1 MPRPAQIVS
10 AARVDV
16 RLIDTAAPG
25 GRCVAANAGV
35 AAADGSE
42 FVVLHDDDDLW
53 DPRFLERTVAWLDAH
68 PEDVGVA
75 VATAIAYEQRIDGA
89 WVETSRVP
97 FWEGMT
103 RVSLT
108 DMLDRNR
115 VVPISLLYR
124 RRVHD
129 EVGGYDERLGTVE
142 DWEFLLRVLGRHSVG
157 FIPGEPL
164 AIWTQRPSA
173 TGVASNSMF
182 ALEDRHA
189 EDDAL
194 VRDRELAAW
203 TSANGMGLP
212 LYLAGWRGGWQI
224 TSMRRPTA
232 CERRSAQTSIPHQP
246 IASRLR
252 RLRRRLG
259 GPRRLVMAASRS
271 GLRAAWRR
279 VRDVRWPAR
288 SSGPRTVCCGGGPSA
303 APAWWMGSITPHS
316 VDGAAPVTRARSS
329 IMSPAGSDPS
339 ALSLNPLFDELVAGR
354 ALPEPDRVPALY
366 AYLVSDRRTVSVH
379 PWWDAPADGHRAG
392 ALRHLTTSGRAGR
405 ARSSRFGSANGRGP
419 CR

>member
-1 MPRPAQIVS
+1 MPPRVTVIVRTKNRPEFLTRSLADISAQTFRDVGIVVVNDGGDRAVAAQIVS
-10 AARVDV
+10 SAGVDS

-25 GRCVAANAGV
+25 GRCVAANTGV

-75 VATAIAYEQRIDGA
+75 VATAIAYEQNVGGV
-89 WVETSRVP
+89 WVEASRVP

-142 DWEFLLRVLGRHSVG
+142 DWEFLLRVLARHSVG
-157 FIPGEPL
+157 FIPGAPL

-212 LYLAGWRGGWQI
+212 LYLAG
-224 TSMRRPTA
+224 M
-232 CERRSAQTSIPHQP
+232 ERRLADRVDASADRLREQIRADIDSHQP

-259 GPRRLVMAASRS
+259 G
-271 GLRAAWRR
+271 
-279 VRDVRWPAR
+279 
-288 SSGPRTVCCGGGPSA
+288 
-303 APAWWMGSITPHS
+303 
-316 VDGAAPVTRARSS
+316 
-329 IMSPAGSDPS
+329 
-339 ALSLNPLFDELVAGR
+339 
-354 ALPEPDRVPALY
+354 
-366 AYLVSDRRTVSVH
+366 
-379 PWWDAPADGHRAG
+379 
-392 ALRHLTTSGRAGR
+392 
-405 ARSSRFGSANGRGP
+405 RGDS
-419 CR
+419 

>member
-1 MPRPAQIVS
+1 MPPRVTVIVRTKNRPEFLTRSLADISAQTFRDVGIVVVNDGGDRAVAAQIVS
-10 AARVDV
+10 SAGVDS

-25 GRCVAANAGV
+25 GRCVAANTGV

-75 VATAIAYEQRIDGA
+75 VATAIAYEQNVGGV
-89 WVETSRVP
+89 WVEASRVP

-142 DWEFLLRVLGRHSVG
+142 DWEFLLRVLARHSVG
-157 FIPGEPL
+157 FIPGAPL

-182 ALEDRHA
+182 ALEDRHV

-212 LYLAGWRGGWQI
+212 LYLAG
-224 TSMRRPTA
+224 M
-232 CERRSAQTSIPHQP
+232 ERRLADHVDASADRLREQIRADIDSHQP

-259 GPRRLVMAASRS
+259 G
-271 GLRAAWRR
+271 
-279 VRDVRWPAR
+279 
-288 SSGPRTVCCGGGPSA
+288 
-303 APAWWMGSITPHS
+303 
-316 VDGAAPVTRARSS
+316 
-329 IMSPAGSDPS
+329 
-339 ALSLNPLFDELVAGR
+339 
-354 ALPEPDRVPALY
+354 
-366 AYLVSDRRTVSVH
+366 
-379 PWWDAPADGHRAG
+379 
-392 ALRHLTTSGRAGR
+392 
-405 ARSSRFGSANGRGP
+405 RGDS
-419 CR
+419 

>member
-1 MPRPAQIVS
+1 MPPRVTVIVRTKNRPEFLTRSLADISAQTFRDVGIVVVNDGGDRAVAAQIVS
-10 AARVDV
+10 SAGVDS

-25 GRCVAANAGV
+25 GRCVAANTGV

-75 VATAIAYEQRIDGA
+75 VATAIAYEQNVGGV
-89 WVETSRVP
+89 WVEASRVP

-115 VVPISLLYR
+115 VVPISFLYR

-142 DWEFLLRVLGRHSVG
+142 DWEFLLRVLARHSVG
-157 FIPGEPL
+157 FIPGAPL

-212 LYLAGWRGGWQI
+212 LYLAG
-224 TSMRRPTA
+224 M
-232 CERRSAQTSIPHQP
+232 ERRLADRVDASADRLREQIRADIDSHQP

-259 GPRRLVMAASRS
+259 G
-271 GLRAAWRR
+271 
-279 VRDVRWPAR
+279 
-288 SSGPRTVCCGGGPSA
+288 
-303 APAWWMGSITPHS
+303 
-316 VDGAAPVTRARSS
+316 
-329 IMSPAGSDPS
+329 
-339 ALSLNPLFDELVAGR
+339 
-354 ALPEPDRVPALY
+354 
-366 AYLVSDRRTVSVH
+366 
-379 PWWDAPADGHRAG
+379 
-392 ALRHLTTSGRAGR
+392 
-405 ARSSRFGSANGRGP
+405 RGDS
-419 CR
+419 

>member
-1 MPRPAQIVS
+1 MPSRVSVIVRTKNRPEFLARALADIAGQTFGDVVVLVVNDGGDSTVAAQIVS
-10 AARVDV
+10 AAGVDV

-25 GRCVAANAGV
+25 GRCVAANTGV

-182 ALEDRHA
+182 ALENRHA

-203 TSANGMGLP
+203 TSANGVGLP
-212 LYLAGWRGGWQI
+212 LYLAG
-224 TSMRRPTA
+224 M
-232 CERRSAQTSIPHQP
+232 ERRLVNHVDASADRLREQIRADIDSHQP

-259 GPRRLVMAASRS
+259 G
-271 GLRAAWRR
+271 
-279 VRDVRWPAR
+279 
-288 SSGPRTVCCGGGPSA
+288 
-303 APAWWMGSITPHS
+303 
-316 VDGAAPVTRARSS
+316 
-329 IMSPAGSDPS
+329 
-339 ALSLNPLFDELVAGR
+339 
-354 ALPEPDRVPALY
+354 
-366 AYLVSDRRTVSVH
+366 
-379 PWWDAPADGHRAG
+379 
-392 ALRHLTTSGRAGR
+392 
-405 ARSSRFGSANGRGP
+405 RGDS
-419 CR
+419 

>member
-1 MPRPAQIVS
+1 MPPRVTVIVRTKNRPEFLTRSLADISAQTFRDAGIVVVNDGGDRAVAAQIVS
-10 AARVDV
+10 ASGVDARI
-16 RLIDTAAPG
+16 IDTAAPG
-25 GRCVAANAGV
+25 GRCVAANTGV
-35 AAADGSE
+35 AAAVGSE
-42 FVVLHDDDDLW
+42 FIVLHDDDDLW

-142 DWEFLLRVLGRHSVG
+142 DWEFLLRVLDRHSVG

-212 LYLAGWRGGWQI
+212 LYLAGV
-224 TSMRRPTA
+224 
-232 CERRSAQTSIPHQP
+232 ERRLTDHVDASADRLRTQIRADIDSHQP

-259 GPRRLVMAASRS
+259 G
-271 GLRAAWRR
+271 
-279 VRDVRWPAR
+279 
-288 SSGPRTVCCGGGPSA
+288 
-303 APAWWMGSITPHS
+303 
-316 VDGAAPVTRARSS
+316 
-329 IMSPAGSDPS
+329 
-339 ALSLNPLFDELVAGR
+339 
-354 ALPEPDRVPALY
+354 
-366 AYLVSDRRTVSVH
+366 
-379 PWWDAPADGHRAG
+379 
-392 ALRHLTTSGRAGR
+392 
-405 ARSSRFGSANGRGP
+405 RGDS
-419 CR
+419 